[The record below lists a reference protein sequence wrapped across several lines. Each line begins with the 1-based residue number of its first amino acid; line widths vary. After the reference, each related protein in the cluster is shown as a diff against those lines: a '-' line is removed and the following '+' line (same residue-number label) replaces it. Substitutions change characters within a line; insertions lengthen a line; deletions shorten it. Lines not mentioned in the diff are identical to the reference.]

1 LHAEPSV
8 GVPVDDSVGVSVG
21 DPDNSLLGPFVGPS
35 VGDLVGDSVGD
46 FVGVSVGDSDD
57 ILLGTFVGDA
67 EGQLRHV
74 NKQMSLKNV
83 LGPLASGNLNFFL
96 QAVLILAHFFS
107 TVVNSSQLVAV
118 FPSAS

>member
-1 LHAEPSV
+1 
-8 GVPVDDSVGVSVG
+8 
-21 DPDNSLLGPFVGPS
+21 
-35 VGDLVGDSVGD
+35 VGDSVGVV
-46 FVGVSVGDSDD
+46 VGNSVGDSVGVVVGDSVGVLVGDCDD